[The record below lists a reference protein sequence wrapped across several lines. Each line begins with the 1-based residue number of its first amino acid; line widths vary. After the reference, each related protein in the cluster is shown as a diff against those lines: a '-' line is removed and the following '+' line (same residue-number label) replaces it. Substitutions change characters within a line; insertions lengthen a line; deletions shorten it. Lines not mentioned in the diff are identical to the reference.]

1 MTHCHESIGLVCS
14 LVELHLKYW
23 SGYRKSRASEI
34 RREVDKG
41 GRSKRHKLQTPRPSQ
56 RISFVVG
63 WAWQQRQ
70 TMISAS
76 SLLDIF
82 G

>member
-1 MTHCHESIGLVCS
+1 MTHCHQSVDLVCG
-14 LVELHLKYW
+14 LVELYLKHW

-34 RREVDKG
+34 GCEVNKG
-41 GRSKRHKLQTPRPSQ
+41 GRSKRDKLQTLRPSQ

-70 TMISAS
+70 TMMSGS
-76 SLLDIF
+76 SLLNIL